1 MIVVL
6 LKSSIGFVEKFV
18 GHLFPTF
25 PYAIAFGIEVSAPL
39 FEKTAH

>member
-1 MIVVL
+1 MIAIL

-18 GHLFPTF
+18 GRLFSTF
-25 PYAIAFGIEVSAPL
+25 PYAVAFGVEVSASL